1 MSNGDD
7 HSVPTSLG
15 GTSRS
20 SLNSG
25 NPQLELLQKVSVAIN
40 RMGGD
45 MAVLNDNMAALRVD
59 VSAMRADLAGMRAD
73 INRLTNIL
81 VEQHGGRANRC
92 CRYCVIF

>member
-25 NPQLELLQKVSVAIN
+25 NPQLELLQNVSVAIN
-40 RMGGD
+40 QMGGD

-59 VSAMRADLAGMRAD
+59 VGAMRAD

-81 VEQHGGRANRC
+81 VEQQEERANRF
-92 CRYCVIF
+92 CRCCVIS